1 MSGSGRGR
9 GWLRLGPN
17 AVSVRPGLDPISN
30 DPVLEDK
37 NGYDDLIK
45 KFEFLNIE
53 DDGIT
58 VNNKIYHIRD
68 EFMKKCPTINLIR
81 EAMEAIHEECLRNER
96 FSEKFVLFIS
106 SAHFENKQKS
116 EEQILWR
123 NTTRK
128 EFISWLQQDFECSEK
143 RRDEA
148 PSKFYNALKLCSNFF
163 YSIKKF
169 QSKGYPIL
177 EGIAVMGYI
186 NQLLHYRD
194 VKEIKT
200 IIYLACRHSSIIL
213 QLMEE
218 NSPQFE
224 DFLCKLKL
232 KLIQS
237 SPIPMNNILLF
248 FTYELI
254 THRYELTKEELE
266 FYRRNINKDDFSEI
280 SVLYDALPQ
289 PSTNCHEHDTRKKT
303 EEQRGCKLEMNGV
316 DNSFFQQPIDQV
328 RLNSPEEKSVS
339 SSILENSIRPMAPEE
354 KLVNYRF
361 VKSNG
366 SFYSDKIDRPREPL
380 NLNGL
385 SESLNPPERV
395 GRPILGVGAR
405 LKRN

>member
-1 MSGSGRGR
+1 
-9 GWLRLGPN
+9 
-17 AVSVRPGLDPISN
+17 
-30 DPVLEDK
+30 
-37 NGYDDLIK
+37 
-45 KFEFLNIE
+45 
-53 DDGIT
+53 
-58 VNNKIYHIRD
+58 
-68 EFMKKCPTINLIR
+68 
-81 EAMEAIHEECLRNER
+81 MEAIHEECLRNER

-128 EFISWLQQDFECSEK
+128 EFISWLQQDFECKLITYLVFLIISRISFSISGSEK

-200 IIYLACRHSSIIL
+200 IIYLVSIFYYISFVAYILITFLQACRHSSIIL

-280 SVLYDALPQ
+280 SVW
-289 PSTNCHEHDTRKKT
+289 
-303 EEQRGCKLEMNGV
+303 
-316 DNSFFQQPIDQV
+316 I
-328 RLNSPEEKSVS
+328 
-339 SSILENSIRPMAPEE
+339 
-354 KLVNYRF
+354 
-361 VKSNG
+361 
-366 SFYSDKIDRPREPL
+366 
-380 NLNGL
+380 
-385 SESLNPPERV
+385 
-395 GRPILGVGAR
+395 
-405 LKRN
+405 